1 MAGDAFDVAGHTL
14 LQAAPVPPP
23 QLGRGGSSLG
33 SFRSQLQLGVGG
45 TGVDGCGSKS
55 DLLQRQMRHRNSST
69 VDGCGVGL
77 PLLQRSPYG
86 GAIEKERLLI
96 EKERHR
102 IDHPHFVEKERH
114 LIDHPHFVGPA
125 SSHLLEDFVQQ
136 LSPYRQTDLTSC
148 GSSPY
153 MQTERDLL
161 RRQKRPIEELP
172 SFGTSPYRQ
181 TDLSSFGPISNS
193 IAALSTL
200 TSDSGGGGGWLG
212 GHGALSLTRALSLHT
227 THLSHTGPTLSPGQ
241 LSYAARAHGVVL

>member
-1 MAGDAFDVAGHTL
+1 MAGNAFDVARHTL
-14 LQAAPVPPP
+14 LPAAPVPPP

-33 SFRSQLQLGVGG
+33 SYRSQLQLGVGG

-55 DLLQRQMRHRNSST
+55 DLLQRQMRHTNSGT
-69 VDGCGVGL
+69 
-77 PLLQRSPYG
+77 QQSPYG
-86 GAIEKERLLI
+86 RAIEKERLLI
-96 EKERHR
+96 
-102 IDHPHFVEKERH
+102 EKERH

-148 GSSPY
+148 GSSPF

-161 RRQKRPIEELP
+161 HRQKRPAEEVT

-200 TSDSGGGGGWLG
+200 TSDSGGGGGGLG
-212 GHGALSLTRALSLHT
+212 GHVALSLTRALSLHT
-227 THLSHTGPTLSPGQ
+227 THLTHAGPTLSPGQ